1 MMHSLTFVLAPFVF
15 FVFFV
20 VVKARLRADA
30 VCVVVFFVV
39 VNVVVVVFTATVFA
53 AFTALIG
60 FSYATEQAQK
70 QAALDDF
77 VPVNRRTQ
85 RFDQNSQTVVR
96 AAFAKFNYFLVRF
109 RFAVGRTRLIV
120 IRRLVT
126 STTTTSSRGW

>member
-1 MMHSLTFVLAPFVF
+1 MHSLTFVLAPFVF

-30 VCVVVFFVV
+30 VCVVVFFI
-39 VNVVVVVFTATVFA
+39 VVFTATVFA
-53 AFTALIG
+53 SFTALIG

-96 AAFAKFNYFLVRF
+96 AAFAKFNYFLIRF
-109 RFAVGRTRLIV
+109 RFAVGRTRLLV

-126 STTTTSSRGW
+126 STSTTSSRG

>member
-1 MMHSLTFVLAPFVF
+1 MHSLTFVLAPFVF

-20 VVKARLRADA
+20 VVKSRLRADA

-39 VNVVVVVFTATVFA
+39 VFFVVVFTATVFA

-126 STTTTSSRGW
+126 STTTTSSRD

>member
-30 VCVVVFFVV
+30 VCVVVFF
-39 VNVVVVVFTATVFA
+39 VVVFTATVFA

>member
-1 MMHSLTFVLAPFVF
+1 MHSLTFVLAPFVF

-39 VNVVVVVFTATVFA
+39 VNVVVVFTATVFA

-126 STTTTSSRGW
+126 STTTTSSRD

>member
-1 MMHSLTFVLAPFVF
+1 MHSLTFVLAPFVF

-30 VCVVVFFVV
+30 VCVVVFFI
-39 VNVVVVVFTATVFA
+39 VVFTAIVFA

-70 QAALDDF
+70 QAALDNF

-126 STTTTSSRGW
+126 STSTTSSRG